1 MKNLL
6 LREERIKWLLVVHIS
21 KQKEP
26 KGCFFHVHPFF
37 EVQQFSSQFP
47 SKNKRKGT
55 WATEIGK
62 TVVN

>member
-1 MKNLL
+1 MKSLL
-6 LREERIKWLLVVHIS
+6 LREERIKSLLVVHIS

-26 KGCFFHVHPFF
+26 EGCFFHVKPFYQ
-37 EVQQFSSQFP
+37 VQQFFSQFP

-55 WATEIGK
+55 QATEIGR